1 MADRDDSPEGQIA
14 YLAKLREENPFRD
27 QRKQSDA
34 PPDPAVD
41 DVVKEFSAFVSEII
55 HLPQAD
61 SCNALQTEKSITILA
76 RMKIHSSSD
85 RPRADDV
92 KGIFIILL
100 EHSKEVFE
108 KNERRK
114 WVARIYNMAK
124 ELLPESRKLETP
136 DDFMPELNKVHAI
149 VPLEGQRIIVQVA
162 PNGRAIWKLKPQ
174 DLRLAYHNRFTKD
187 VNDKKVIGIDQYW
200 LDSPARPN
208 YGGSTFQPNPNV
220 ILRPDT
226 FNWFRGFAVRPV
238 YGANID
244 PILEYVLTGLCKNNN
259 DYFNWLIQ
267 WSAHIFQKPWE
278 KPGTSPVI
286 RSDEEGTG
294 KSFYFRRILGTLM
307 DGDDGTH
314 LYFAFSNP
322 NMLTGDFSGHIEN
335 NLLLHSEEAFSA
347 ESKKEDS
354 IIKNIITEDYVSI
367 NPKNLQAR
375 FIKSYHRV
383 AFTGNP
389 VHVIKVSVH
398 GRRFFVLVASDK
410 YKENTEFFG
419 NLMKLLANSGAEA
432 LMYYFMHVD
441 LRDFDPRV
449 APRTEYLLDQQI
461 ESFDSIEN
469 FWLESLQLGETPFDV
484 DTHKK
489 LSKIYVIKQKML
501 NHFNRTQKNNHRK
514 EMINMRSFGR
524 QFAKFF
530 KSLGLDGD
538 PIMLKDAK
546 TADGYNAYHI
556 PPLPVARQL
565 FENYMHQKYR
575 WNDKIEWTYP
585 PFNTD

>member
-1 MADRDDSPEGQIA
+1 MAEDDEKIFH
-14 YLAKLREENPFRD
+14 L
-27 QRKQSDA
+27 SDIKPLFEDKPQTTAA
-34 PPDPAVD
+34 PSDTAVD
-41 DVVKEFSAFVSEII
+41 DVVKEFSAFADEII
-55 HLPQAD
+55 HLPKNE
-61 SCNALQTEKSITILA
+61 SCNALQTEKSITLLA

-85 RPRADDV
+85 RHRADDV

-124 ELLPESRKLETP
+124 ELLPESRELETP
-136 DDFMPELNKVHAI
+136 DDFMPELNKIHAI
-149 VPLEGQRIIVQVA
+149 VPLDGARIIIQIA

-208 YGGSTFQPNPNV
+208 YIGSTFQPNPNV
-220 ILRPDT
+220 PLRLDT
-226 FNWFRGFAVRPV
+226 FNWWRNFAVKPKH
-238 YGANID
+238 GANID

-259 DYFNWLIQ
+259 DYFNWLIK

-294 KSFYFRRILGTLM
+294 KSFYFRQILGTLM
-307 DGDDGTH
+307 DKDDGTH

-347 ESKKEDS
+347 ESRKEDS
-354 IIKNIITEDYVSI
+354 IIKNIITEDFISI

-389 VHVIKVSVH
+389 IHVIKVSVH
-398 GRRFFVLVASDK
+398 GRRFFVLEASDK
-410 YKENTEFFG
+410 YREDTEFFG
-419 NLMKLLANSGAEA
+419 DLLKLMANDGAEA

-441 LRDFDPRV
+441 IKDFDPRV
-449 APRTEYLLDQQI
+449 APKTEYLLEQKV
-461 ESFDSIEN
+461 ESFGPIED
-469 FWLESLQLGETPFDV
+469 FWLESLQLGETPFDS
-484 DTHKK
+484 DTYKN

-501 NHFNRTQKNNHRK
+501 NHFNRTQKNNRRK
-514 EMINMRSFGR
+514 EMVNIISFGR
-524 QFAKFF
+524 QFSKFF
-530 KSLGLDGD
+530 KRDCD

-546 TADGYNAYHI
+546 TSDGYNAYHI
-556 PPLPVARQL
+556 PSLPVARQL
-565 FENYMHQKYR
+565 FESYMHQKYH